1 MTTLDQKNFQ
11 LLPQEPEIIAPPNP
25 PDLFIVGTE
34 KDDVLSGVGGS
45 DVILGR
51 EGDDTLS
58 GQQGQDSLDG
68 ESGRDSLDGGEG
80 SDTLMGGSGNDT
92 LIGGNGNDFLD
103 GGEGNDLIFGD
114 NRFFFFDYPFIIHE
128 PPIVDF
134 PLTTL
139 ESVSTSDLSNVPSTS
154 ESSTYGQPL
163 IDLSDYLF
171 NDTLGRSSLFYY
183 PYPYFSNN
191 DTLVGGSGNDTLYG
205 GYGNDSLDGGE
216 GNDLIYGDQTFFFFP
231 FTVEPTPGQTTLI
244 DSVDVE
250 NSSSLIYYPYPY
262 FSDNDT
268 LIGGSG
274 NDTLYGGSGNDSLDG
289 GTGEDYLSGGH
300 GRDTLVG
307 GSGDDTLN
315 GGYGDDSLNGGEGND
330 LIYGD
335 QTFFFFSSTVEPTPI
350 NSTPLKSVEVESSSL
365 LPYYPYPYFSD
376 NDTLV
381 GGSGNDTLYGG
392 SGNDSLDG
400 GTGQDSL
407 SGGDGRDTLMGGSG
421 NDSLDGGKGNDLMY
435 GDQTFFSSLL
445 YYPRRSLLN
454 EDTLV
459 GGSGNDTLM
468 GGSGNDSLDG
478 GEGND
483 LIYGDQTFFSFS
495 STVEPTFI
503 NSTPLNSLEV
513 ENSSLLPYDPYYYL
527 PDNDT
532 LAGGSGNDTLYG
544 DSGNDSLDG
553 GTGQD
558 SLSGGDGRD
567 TLVGGSGDDTLD
579 GGASTDSLYGGEG
592 NDLMYGGRDF
602 FFPYYYFS
610 SVDSDVV
617 ETTTKDFLPFGSSDT
632 LEGGAGQDTLY
643 GEAGHDSLDGGE
655 GDDVIY
661 GGEHILKSPV
671 KPFDVLLASSS
682 DDADPNPTSSPG
694 EQVLSSPV
702 DPSDV
707 LFESRSFDFSD
718 PISFPTLPLNLD
730 DDTLVGGDGSDL
742 LMGGDGN
749 DLLIGGIS
757 IGVNDTHQDTLI
769 GGQGADQFVIR
780 QVSRG
785 SLDEFDI
792 LPDFDGKTQG
802 DLLVINS
809 TPAINAPP
817 DLLLRNLDFVDNNG
831 NSDLIDISNNNGVII
846 QVSDR
851 GGFDTLL
858 ELNLALDAGQITSI
872 IA

>member
-205 GYGNDSLDGGE
+205 GY
-216 GNDLIYGDQTFFFFP
+216 
-231 FTVEPTPGQTTLI
+231 
-244 DSVDVE
+244 
-250 NSSSLIYYPYPY
+250 
-262 FSDNDT
+262 
-268 LIGGSG
+268 
-274 NDTLYGGSGNDSLDG
+274 
-289 GTGEDYLSGGH
+289 
-300 GRDTLVG
+300 
-307 GSGDDTLN
+307 
-315 GGYGDDSLNGGEGND
+315 
-330 LIYGD
+330 
-335 QTFFFFSSTVEPTPI
+335 
-350 NSTPLKSVEVESSSL
+350 
-365 LPYYPYPYFSD
+365 
-376 NDTLV
+376 
-381 GGSGNDTLYGG
+381 
-392 SGNDSLDG
+392 
-400 GTGQDSL
+400 
-407 SGGDGRDTLMGGSG
+407 
-421 NDSLDGGKGNDLMY
+421 
-435 GDQTFFSSLL
+435 
-445 YYPRRSLLN
+445 
-454 EDTLV
+454 
-459 GGSGNDTLM
+459 
-468 GGSGNDSLDG
+468 GNDSLDG